1 MLKVTIEIEGL
12 DELLAGAVAMV
23 ANWDRP
29 EAVAA
34 VDQAAKSTRRS
45 SAKTKP
51 AAEPS
56 PNHETLRGTDEIVY
70 PDYRD
75 EVPLTSAEV
84 AEKSRNVAE
93 SREKSPEVAATSP
106 PVATPAD
113 DATWM
118 TPESF
123 GDYVARFT
131 AAPKGP
137 ETPEARDARIARSLR
152 LKAVYE
158 KYFPGQ
164 KRTEIPDNP
173 GNQRK
178 FAAIV
183 AEFQAAEASQL

>member
-1 MLKVTIEIEGL
+1 MLKITIEIEGL

-34 VDQAAKSTRRS
+34 VDQVAKATRRS

-51 AAEPS
+51 AAAEPS
-56 PNHETLRGTDEIVY
+56 P
-70 PDYRD
+70 DYRE

-84 AEKSRNVAE
+84 AECREKSSEVAE
-93 SREKSPEVAATSP
+93 CREKSPEVAATPPAAATP
-106 PVATPAD
+106 PVD
-113 DATWM
+113 VGDTWM
-118 TPESF
+118 TPAAF
-123 GDYVARFT
+123 HDYVARFI
-131 AAPKGP
+131 AAPKGG
-137 ETPEARDARIARSLR
+137 ETPAAQSTRLAQGAR
-152 LKAVYE
+152 LKTIYE
-158 KYFPGQ
+158 RYFPNQ

-183 AEFQAAEASQL
+183 AEFQAGEAAYL